1 MYAAV
6 SGKWTR
12 DADKAYFV
20 FLRIGCIGGVVLKEK
35 KWNCFGAVFT
45 AVVGS
50 LLHFLYAWFPSDFTA
65 VFGAVNESTWE
76 HMKLAFWP
84 MLFFAAV
91 EYLLYGKRTKGFLP
105 IRVCSI
111 LIAVLLIPIL
121 FYSYTGV
128 FGKSVLLLDL
138 LIFYGSVAAAYTFS
152 CKQLQNPWHGFRT
165 LWAEILSCAVLLVM
179 LVCFLSFTPK
189 APQLPLFRDPISG
202 SYGIVQQTL
211 LRT

>member
-1 MYAAV
+1 M
-6 SGKWTR
+6 
-12 DADKAYFV
+12 
-20 FLRIGCIGGVVLKEK
+20 KEK
-35 KWNCFGAVFT
+35 NWNRFGAFFT

-50 LLHFLYAWFPSDFTA
+50 LLHFLYEWFPSGFTA
-65 VFGAVNESTWE
+65 VWGAVNESTWE

-91 EYLLYGKRTKGFLP
+91 EYLLYGKQTKGFLP

-128 FGKSVLLLDL
+128 FGKSVVILDI
-138 LIFYGSVAAAYTFS
+138 LIFYGAVAAAYTFS
-152 CKQLQNPWHGFRT
+152 CKQLQNPWHRFRT
-165 LWAEILSCAVLLVM
+165 LWAELLSCAVLLVM
-179 LVCFLSFTPK
+179 LVCFLSFTKK
-189 APQLPLFRDPISG
+189 APHLPLFCDPISG
-202 SYGIVQQTL
+202 TYGIAQQTL